1 MLYNTIHSLRSADV
15 FPVVS
20 SLPPKGG
27 REGYTIQRIKM
38 SYTIQRIKMKY
49 KTRQDK
55 IRYKIRY
62 NEIRKDNIRKN

>member
-27 REGYTIQRIKM
+27 REGYTM
-38 SYTIQRIKMKY
+38 QRIKMKY

-62 NEIRKDNIRKN
+62 NEIKKDNIGKIKD